1 MLECWSQRGLTDS
14 SGVVDLDKTDSA
26 LCEAAGHEALS
37 AIVVSPFFA
46 DPIHGFSS
54 FRFFREVENVGGIH
68 LHPEGKVEGVDGSVD
83 ILIVFGLRLLSVQ
96 LLEEVELF

>member
-1 MLECWSQRGLTDS
+1 MN
-14 SGVVDLDKTDSA
+14 KTDSA
-26 LCEAAGHEALS
+26 FRETASHEALS
-37 AIVVSPFFA
+37 PIVVSSFFA
-46 DPIHGFSS
+46 NPIHGFSS

-83 ILIVFGLRLLSVQ
+83 ILIVFGLCLLSVQ